1 MQCPSCR
8 AVYSNGL
15 DLCPRCKTPAAKA
28 APDPQ
33 PKSNRPQTE
42 THANPSGN
50 HRSEAASNPA
60 PEANAAGAG
69 GATPQAQAA
78 STLIEFPG
86 AGRANRP
93 QWRKELS
100 ERVREIQER
109 RARDA
114 EREAQELARRKLD
127 QPAPPLQASTVAS
140 AAASSVAPSTPQL
153 GLVPQP
159 DAPAVNPIVA
169 AALKRIE
176 RARQPPTMPSRARGS
191 GAAAAVARVAEEQFE
206 DEAQPENLIVTAPM
220 PASMH
225 VPAPPTA
232 QATSALATSTEK
244 TTEPLR
250 EHGLVVVQSP
260 PQTQAAPQPVQVQK
274 TEPVRNAVVSV
285 AAPSQA
291 KSQPKRVFAEAVDDT
306 VLGRLEET
314 SPLSAGEPYDDH
326 APVLKR
332 LAGALID
339 LMVIAFAST
348 PFAAIIELTNGN
360 WMDIRVASSMGGIIL
375 LVMFL
380 YLAASTALTGRT
392 WGMSLVSL
400 RAVDANTGDS
410 PTTWQAVGRALLY
423 MLALATAG
431 LGILYAL
438 FDAEGRT
445 AHDHLSRTAV
455 VRE

>member
-28 APDPQ
+28 VADPQ
-33 PKSNRPQTE
+33 LKSNRPQTQ
-42 THANPSGN
+42 TQANPAGN
-50 HRSEAASNPA
+50 GHRVEATGNPA
-60 PEANAAGAG
+60 PEASASGAAQMQ
-69 GATPQAQAA
+69 PA

-86 AGRANRP
+86 MAHRP

-127 QPAPPLQASTVAS
+127 QPAPPSAPAIASP
-140 AAASSVAPSTPQL
+140 AAANAAQSTPQL

-176 RARQPPTMPSRARGS
+176 RARQPPSLPSRARVGS
-191 GAAAAVARVAEEQFE
+191 GGAATAVARVAEEQFE
-206 DEAQPENLIVTAPM
+206 DETQLENLILPVPM
-220 PASMH
+220 PAS
-225 VPAPPTA
+225 APLQDARAEATA
-232 QATSALATSTEK
+232 EK
-244 TTEPLR
+244 TPEPLR
-250 EHGLVVVQSP
+250 EHGLVVVQSLP
-260 PQTQAAPQPVQVQK
+260 SLPEVVQKTEQVQK
-274 TEPVRNAVVSV
+274 TETVRKTEVIVK
-285 AAPSQA
+285 P
-291 KSQPKRVFAEAVDDT
+291 QPKLVFAEAVDDT
-306 VLGRLEET
+306 FLNRLAE
-314 SPLSAGEPYDDH
+314 PAALSTEQPYDDH
-326 APVLKR
+326 APVFKR

-339 LMVIAFAST
+339 LLVVAFAST

-360 WMDIRVASSMGGIIL
+360 WTDIRVASSMGGIIL

-380 YLAASTALTGRT
+380 YLSASTALTGRT
-392 WGMSLVSL
+392 WGMSLVSV
-400 RAVDANTGDS
+400 RAVDADTGTG

-423 MLALATAG
+423 MLSLATLG

-445 AHDHLSRTAV
+445 AHDHFSGTAV

>member
-1 MQCPSCR
+1 
-8 AVYSNGL
+8 
-15 DLCPRCKTPAAKA
+15 
-28 APDPQ
+28 
-33 PKSNRPQTE
+33 
-42 THANPSGN
+42 
-50 HRSEAASNPA
+50 
-60 PEANAAGAG
+60 
-69 GATPQAQAA
+69 
-78 STLIEFPG
+78 
-86 AGRANRP
+86 
-93 QWRKELS
+93 LS

-127 QPAPPLQASTVAS
+127 QPAPSLPASSVAS

-176 RARQPPTMPSRARGS
+176 RARQPPTMPSRARGG

-220 PASMH
+220 H

-232 QATSALATSTEK
+232 QATSVLATSTTGK
-244 TTEPLR
+244 ATEPLR

-260 PQTQAAPQPVQVQK
+260 PPQPQAAPVQVQK

-285 AAPSQA
+285 AAPSQP

-306 VLGRLEET
+306 VLDRLEET
-314 SPLSAGEPYDDH
+314 APLSAVEPYDDH

-423 MLALATAG
+423 MLSLATAG